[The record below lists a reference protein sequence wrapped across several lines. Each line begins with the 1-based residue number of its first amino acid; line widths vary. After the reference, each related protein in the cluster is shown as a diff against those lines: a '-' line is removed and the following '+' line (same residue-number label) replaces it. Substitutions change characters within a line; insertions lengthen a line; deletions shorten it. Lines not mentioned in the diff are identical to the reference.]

1 MTLHVGESQRL
12 RGEGVWVWERPHRR
26 AHARTHLICREV
38 GRACSSAIVS
48 RSISSTCARRQ
59 RRLDIKRL
67 LASRQKL
74 NDGEAGAQSRCSR
87 FVSRVRC
94 GGIAIGRLLLPRS
107 RFARVAAPTTTD
119 TTPTRPTRAMVVC
132 SLFRGEGRRVPNG
145 SSSAQRTSASA
156 RRPPGRTFG
165 GSPFAPATRRRLR
178 MTYWRRQKFPTD
190 FPVSHD

>member
-1 MTLHVGESQRL
+1 M
-12 RGEGVWVWERPHRR
+12 
-26 AHARTHLICREV
+26 
-38 GRACSSAIVS
+38 
-48 RSISSTCARRQ
+48 
-59 RRLDIKRL
+59 
-67 LASRQKL
+67 
-74 NDGEAGAQSRCSR
+74 NNGEAGVQSRCSR

-94 GGIAIGRLLLPRS
+94 EGIAIGIMLLPRS

-145 SSSAQRTSASA
+145 SPSAQRTSASA

-178 MTYWRRQKFPTD
+178 MTYWRRQKFPRESRVCAPLNGGVLAARRCSSSACLVDEERRDADRRPSARVCGRRRSTPTTSD
-190 FPVSHD
+190 RAIVTCL